1 MTNTIGQFDYSITK
15 LGKGSKTLPFNPWVH
30 ICLKSWG
37 NTDVGSGAPLIS
49 AQLMSEE
56 EIDTHIK
63 DLKDDLDAVGT
74 RAKKALKDAKAKTLE
89 MVRERK
95 TGEGN
100 A

>member
-1 MTNTIGQFDYSITK
+1 M
-15 LGKGSKTLPFNPWVH
+15 
-30 ICLKSWG
+30 
-37 NTDVGSGAPLIS
+37 GSGAPLIS

-74 RAKKALKDAKAKTLE
+74 RAKKALKDAKDKTLK